1 MFQTV
6 TIQSLIEERVPF
18 RPISTGWSV
27 GKCLLCNDYKER
39 AGFKFE
45 DGTIIYNC
53 WNCPIGSTYEE
64 NSGRMSKTFRRV
76 LRAYGFDDSEIST
89 AVNTPFFNKKQ
100 EDDKVITLSKLTSV
114 KTMTQTVKLPSG
126 SLPIGNEEHLEYQ
139 QKLVNYLVDRCVDV
153 SKYEFFFSL
162 EKRFKDRIIIP
173 FYRNGN
179 LIYWQARSIDPTEKK
194 RYDNAPVSR
203 DAVIFNH
210 DQLQSYSR
218 LPLFVTEGVFDAM
231 MVDGVS
237 ILGSQLSEAKA
248 DLLSKTQ
255 RRLIFVI
262 DKDKNGAHLAQDVI
276 NRGWEIAFAPN
287 GAADI
292 NASVQRFGLSWTI
305 FELMK
310 SVPKD
315 NDGANLSIKMNC
327 R

>member
-27 GKCLLCNDYKER
+27 GKCVLCNDYKER

-45 DGTIIYNC
+45 DGTVIYNC
-53 WNCPIGSTYEE
+53 WNCSTGTTYEE
-64 NSGRMSKTFRRV
+64 NSGKMSKTFRKV
-76 LRAYGFDDSEIST
+76 LRASGFDDSEIST

-114 KTMTQTVKLPSG
+114 KTTTQTVKLPSG

-139 QKLVNYLVDRCVDV
+139 QALVNYLVGRCVDV
-153 SKYEFFFSL
+153 SKFEFLFSL

-262 DKDKNGAHLAQDVI
+262 DKDKNGAHLAQEVI